1 MNWRRLAITLTAA
14 VLLTANLAAQSKKFK
29 PGMNFFSLE
38 QDIQLGREAA
48 AEYEKQL
55 PVVRNQEMDRLVER
69 IASRLKKSPAAQ
81 ANVFPY
87 SFRVVNDKNINAFAL
102 PGGPMFLNTG
112 LFLNAD
118 NEGQIAGVMAHEM
131 SHVILRHGTN
141 QMSKAQLMQGLG
153 MGASIF
159 LGATQ
164 GGMLGQLGQAG
175 IGIGLQTMLLKYS
188 RGAERDSDLL
198 GAQILNDA
206 GYNPI
211 EMARFFEKL
220 EGQGGKESKFGEFFA
235 SHPNP
240 GNRVKAVEKEITTL
254 PKRSFDG
261 GNPQDLARVKDL
273 ARGLPEPPKRPQGG
287 QAGQGGG
294 GNPNTPPSQS
304 RPSSQLKS
312 HDGKSYTFSYPQNWE
327 AFPDQQGLGVT
338 FAPRSGVIQD
348 QQGNVQ
354 IAYGTVIGF
363 QQTQGTDL
371 ERNAQAV
378 LNEVMKGAPGAQVT
392 AQPRRIEV
400 NGVPAMLTTLQS
412 KSAFANEREVNVVAA
427 LQGRDGML
435 YIVFVAPESEF
446 KQVEGTFQQ
455 MLRSLRFR

>member
-1 MNWRRLAITLTAA
+1 MLKRTTAILVVALLAASHA
-14 VLLTANLAAQSKKFK
+14 HAQSKKFK

-38 QDIQLGREAA
+38 QDIQLGREAS
-48 AEYEKQL
+48 AEFEKQL
-55 PVVRNQEMDRLVER
+55 PVVRNAEMDRMVER
-69 IASRLKKSPAAQ
+69 IATRLKKSPAAQ

-118 NEGQIAGVMAHEM
+118 NEAQIAGVMAHEM

-141 QMSKAQLMQGLG
+141 QMSKAQLMQGIG
-153 MGASIF
+153 AGASIF

-164 GGMLGQLGQAG
+164 GGLWGQLGQLG
-175 IGIGLQTMLLKYS
+175 IGVGLQTVLLKYS

-198 GAQILNDA
+198 GAQIMNDA

-220 EGQGGKESKFGEFFA
+220 EGQNGKDSKLAEFFA

-254 PKRSFDG
+254 PKRSFDA
-261 GNPQDLARVKDL
+261 GNPQELARVKDI

-287 QAGQGGG
+287 G
-294 GNPNTPPSQS
+294 GNPNAPPSQS
-304 RPSSQLKS
+304 RPSSQLRNY
-312 HDGKSYTFSYPQNWE
+312 DGKSYTFSYPDNWE
-327 AFPDQQGLGVT
+327 AFPDQQGVGVT
-338 FAPRSGVIQD
+338 FAPRSGIIAD

-354 IAYGTVIGF
+354 IAYGTIIGF
-363 QQTQGTDL
+363 QATQGTDL

-400 NGVPAMLTTLQS
+400 NGVPAMLTTLQAR
-412 KSAFANEREVNVVAA
+412 SAFANEREALVVAS
-427 LQGRDGML
+427 LQARDGTL
-435 YIVFVAPESEF
+435 YVVFVAPESEYR
-446 KQVEGTFQQ
+446 QVEGVFQQ

>member
-1 MNWRRLAITLTAA
+1 MNVRRMAMTLAVA
-14 VLLTANLAAQSKKFK
+14 VLAASQAAAQSKKFK
-29 PGMNFFSLE
+29 PGMNFFSLD

-55 PVVRNQEMDRLVER
+55 PVIRNSDMDRMVER
-69 IASRLKKSPAAQ
+69 ISTRLKKSPAAQ

-118 NEGQIAGVMAHEM
+118 NEAQIAGVMAHEM

-188 RGAERDSDLL
+188 RGAERDADLL
-198 GAQILNDA
+198 GAQIMNDA

-220 EGQGGKESKFGEFFA
+220 EAQSGKDSKLGEFFA

-261 GNPQDLARVKDL
+261 GNAQDLARVKDQ
-273 ARGLPEPPKRPQGG
+273 AKALPEPPKRPQGG
-287 QAGQGGG
+287 QGGG
-294 GNPNTPPSQS
+294 GNPKAPPSQS
-304 RPSSQLKS
+304 RPSSQLKPF
-312 HDGKSYTFSYPQNWE
+312 DGKSYTFSYPDNWE
-327 AFPDQQGLGVT
+327 AFPDQQGAGVT
-338 FAPRSGVIQD
+338 FAPRSGIIQD

-378 LNEVMKGAPGAQVT
+378 LDEVMKGAPGAQIT
-392 AQPRRIEV
+392 GQPRRIDV

-412 KSAFANEREVNVVAA
+412 RSAFVNEREVNVIAA

-435 YIVFVAPESEF
+435 YIVFVAPESEY

>member
-1 MNWRRLAITLTAA
+1 MRLKRTTA
-14 VLLTANLAAQSKKFK
+14 VLALALLAASPSAAQSKKFK

-48 AEYEKQL
+48 AEFEKQL
-55 PVVRNQEMDRLVER
+55 PVVRNAEMDRMVER
-69 IASRLKKSPAAQ
+69 IAARLKKSPAAQ

-87 SFRVVNDKNINAFAL
+87 SFRVVNDRNINAFAL

-118 NEGQIAGVMAHEM
+118 NEAQIAGVMAHEM

-141 QMSKAQLMQGLG
+141 QMSKAQLLQGIG
-153 MGASIF
+153 AGASIF
-159 LGATQ
+159 LGGAQ
-164 GGMLGQLGQAG
+164 GGLWGQLGQLG
-175 IGIGLQTMLLKYS
+175 IGVGLQTVLLRYS

-198 GAQILNDA
+198 GAQIMNDA
-206 GYNPI
+206 GYNPL

-220 EGQGGKESKFGEFFA
+220 EGQNGKDSKLAEFFA

-254 PKRSFDG
+254 PQRSMDA
-261 GNPQDLARVKDL
+261 GNPQELARVKEI
-273 ARGLPEPPKRPQGG
+273 ARGLPEPPRRP
-287 QAGQGGG
+287 QGGG

-304 RPSSQLKS
+304 RPSSQLLNYG
-312 HDGKSYTFSYPQNWE
+312 GKSFTFSYPENWE
-327 AFPDQQGLGVT
+327 AFPDAQGVGVT
-338 FAPRSGVIQD
+338 FAPRSGIIPD

-354 IAYGTVIGF
+354 IAYGTIIGF
-363 QQTQGTDL
+363 QATQGTDL

-378 LNEVMKGAPGAQVT
+378 LNEIRKGAPGAQVT

-400 NGVPAMLTTLQS
+400 NGVPAMLTTLQAR
-412 KSAFANEREVNVVAA
+412 SAFANERETLVVAS
-427 LQGRDGML
+427 LQARDGML
-435 YIVFVAPESEF
+435 YVVFVAPESEYR
-446 KQVEGTFQQ
+446 QAEGVFQQ